1 MCHWRGVYGSYSTIR
16 LSELGKTVIVV
27 EERSQLGSH
36 TGTHTDSTI
45 GSHFDIGVTV
55 QHDLPIVKDYLS
67 QLNISLAKS
76 RTADPRTSVYFD
88 FSTGRP
94 VPGYIPT
101 DPTPGL
107 IGYAAQLAKYP
118 YLEEGFGELGP
129 NVLLNSKILEV
140 DRSSAN
146 QAKVLVSTP
155 FSRTLLRCSKLV
167 LTIPPKFDHL
177 NGWDLSWSEES
188 LFKQSNI
195 QYNLT
200 VINVS
205 PKTEYQLA
213 VLPGIYKLSPSGI
226 PDPLNCKSGSPKAL
240 SDSEV
245 KKKILT
251 SVAGLQLPA
260 KRPSAPELAVY
271 SSHLP
276 FELTVTPRAIAGGFY
291 KRLYELQGQRNTYFH
306 CCRVPYP

>member
-118 YLEEGFGELGP
+118 YLEEGFGGILYP
-129 NVLLNSKILEV
+129 VPHDLL
-140 DRSSAN
+140 
-146 QAKVLVSTP
+146 
-155 FSRTLLRCSKLV
+155 
-167 LTIPPKFDHL
+167 
-177 NGWDLSWSEES
+177 
-188 LFKQSNI
+188 
-195 QYNLT
+195 
-200 VINVS
+200 
-205 PKTEYQLA
+205 
-213 VLPGIYKLSPSGI
+213 
-226 PDPLNCKSGSPKAL
+226 
-240 SDSEV
+240 
-245 KKKILT
+245 
-251 SVAGLQLPA
+251 
-260 KRPSAPELAVY
+260 
-271 SSHLP
+271 LP
-276 FELTVTPRAIAGGFY
+276 FGQFAKSYNSNPFWNFYSHCSWLRQFAYTTNPLRFQELWPGY
-291 KRLYELQGQRNTYFH
+291 PQRH
-306 CCRVPYP
+306 AD